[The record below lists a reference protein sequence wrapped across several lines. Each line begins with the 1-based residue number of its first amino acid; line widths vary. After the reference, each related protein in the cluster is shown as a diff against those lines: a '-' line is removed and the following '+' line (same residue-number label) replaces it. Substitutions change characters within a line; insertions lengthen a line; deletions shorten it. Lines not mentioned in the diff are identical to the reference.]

1 MPNYAMDVILSM
13 IKDGLYLLQLCV
25 PALNLEK
32 ENNKGFC
39 VIDSLNE
46 QHIVIGEESH
56 DWPNIL

>member
-46 QHIVIGEESH
+46 QHIVIREESH
-56 DWPNIL
+56 D